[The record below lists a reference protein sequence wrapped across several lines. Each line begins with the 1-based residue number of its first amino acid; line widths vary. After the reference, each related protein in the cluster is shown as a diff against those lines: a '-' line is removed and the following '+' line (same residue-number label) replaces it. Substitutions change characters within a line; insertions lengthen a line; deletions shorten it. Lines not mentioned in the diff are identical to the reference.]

1 MAKPVIEMIRLPNTI
16 MIGLAVAIGYII
28 ASPKELDPT
37 TLTLGMITGM
47 AINAAIMIINDIAD
61 IEIDRINRPN
71 RPLVRG
77 DITVGAAKTYALG
90 FLAIGILTSGATG
103 LTTLI
108 IATAFA
114 LLGIIY
120 NYYLK
125 GLPLIGNLAVSGS
138 VAIPFIYGALLTG
151 DPVPNINVVLL
162 SIAAF
167 TVNTYRE
174 IIKDIAD
181 IEGDKHVGLKTLPI
195 VTSPRTSYI
204 ISIVFLVI
212 GIFTGLVPLYI
223 DTGLNRTIYIP
234 LIIITT
240 ILLVISMIL
249 ARKVYEEEQLIRAK
263 RIALLGMF
271 MGMMSFLV
279 SSLI

>member
-1 MAKPVIEMIRLPNTI
+1 MAKPVIDMIRLPNTI

-28 ASPKELDPT
+28 ASPAEIDLIS
-37 TLTLGMITGM
+37 LALGMVTGM

-61 IEIDRINRPN
+61 IDIDKINSPN

-77 DITVGAAKTYALG
+77 DITVRSAKTYAIG
-90 FLAIGILTSGATG
+90 FLVIGIVTSGATG
-103 LTTLI
+103 LSTFI
-108 IATAFA
+108 IAIAFA
-114 LLGIIY
+114 MLGIIY

-151 DPVPNINVVLL
+151 EAVPNVNVVLL

-181 IEGDKHVGLKTLPI
+181 IRGDTQAGLKTLPI
-195 VTSPRTSYI
+195 VVGPNTAYK
-204 ISIVFLVI
+204 ISTIFLL
-212 GIFTGLVPLYI
+212 TGLLTGFIPLYI
-223 DTGLNRTIYIP
+223 DTGLNRTVYTP
-234 LIIITT
+234 LIILTT
-240 ILLVISMIL
+240 ILLIISMIL
-249 ARKVYEEEQLIRAK
+249 AKNIHDNNMLIKAK
-263 RIALLGMF
+263 KIALLGMF
-271 MGMMSFLV
+271 MGMVSFLT